1 MKKIIATTKAPAAT
15 PLFSQAIL
23 ESSKYRLEISGQIGL
38 DGNNKLVDGGIEA
51 QTKQTL
57 QNVEGILSELGWTLE
72 NLTKVRIYLVDMAD
86 YAKVNEVY
94 ATKFTKN
101 PPARIAIAVKA
112 LPLGALIEI
121 ECVAA
126 GDEISNVVL

>member
-1 MKKIIATTKAPAAT
+1 MKKIIATTKAPAAK

-23 ESSKYRLEISGQIGL
+23 ESSKYHLEISGQIGL
-38 DGNNKLVDGGIEA
+38 DGNGKLADGGIEA

-57 QNVEGILSELGWTLE
+57 QNVEGILSEIGWTLE
-72 NLTKVRIYLVDMAD
+72 NITKVRIYLVDMGD
-86 YAKVNEVY
+86 CAKVNEVY
-94 ATKFTKN
+94 ATKFAKN

-126 GDEISNVVL
+126 GDEISGAI

>member
-38 DGNNKLVDGGIEA
+38 DGNGKLVDGGIEA

-57 QNVEGILSELGWTLE
+57 QNVEGIVSELGWTLE

-121 ECVAA
+121 ECVAT
-126 GDEISNVVL
+126 GDEISEIIR

>member
-15 PLFSQAIL
+15 SLFSQAIL
-23 ESSKYRLEISGQIGL
+23 ESSKYCLEISGQIGL
-38 DGNNKLVDGGIEA
+38 DGGKLVDGGIEA
-51 QTKQTL
+51 QTRKTF
-57 QNVEGILSELGWTLE
+57 QNIEGILSELDWTLE
-72 NLTKVRIYLVDMAD
+72 NITKVRIYLADMAD

-126 GDEISNVVL
+126 GDEISNVIL